1 MNMRFKSLILSAF
14 ILASIQ
20 SFSVE
25 VENISAPT
33 EAVLALINKY
43 ELEQVDFNY
52 VKKAIN
58 QGTRNGVNAVLI
70 DARPEIKY
78 QNGTIP
84 SSLNIPDTKF
94 EEYYSVLKDIPMQ
107 KELIVYCGGYNCTKS
122 PIVAQKLKDKGY
134 TNVKIYSGGEPEWRK
149 LSYLE
154 IDTLAIKVYQEKN
167 SAFIVDARPY
177 SKFLQETIPGAISI
191 PDTSLAKLLGRFPI
205 NKSEKIVIF
214 CGGYNC
220 EKSHIIANKLISL
233 DYEDVM
239 VFAGGLP
246 SWKERGLKTT
256 AASYAEKDDEVAI
269 VKDSFSKNGLKRGS
283 DEGSVDGEWL
293 KKQILE
299 NKVPSYIQIVDVT
312 TPNEFKTGHIKG
324 AINIEASKLTAK
336 ELLEKLPKNKTI
348 VFNCTAGGRSID
360 AWSKLNDEK
369 LDISEIYYFDA
380 NISCKDNN
388 CSREVNEPL
397 LCFFNKA

>member
-25 VENISAPT
+25 VENISVPT

-58 QGTRNGVNAVLI
+58 QGTRNSVNAILI

-191 PDTSLAKLLGRFPI
+191 PDTSLVKLLGRFPI

-388 CSREVNEPL
+388 CKIDVNEPL
-397 LCFFNKA
+397 L

>member
-58 QGTRNGVNAVLI
+58 QGTRNSVNAILI

-191 PDTSLAKLLGRFPI
+191 PDTSLVKLLGRFPI

-246 SWKERGLKTT
+246 SWKERGLNTT
-256 AASYAEKDDEVAI
+256 ASAYIEKYDEVAI
-269 VKDSFSKNGLKRGS
+269 VKKDSFSKNGFKRGS
-283 DEGSVDGEWL
+283 DDGSVDGEWL

-299 NKVPSYIQIVDVT
+299 NKIPSYIQIVDVT

-388 CSREVNEPL
+388 CKIDVNEPL
-397 LCFFNKA
+397 L

>member
-58 QGTRNGVNAVLI
+58 QGTRNSVNAILI

-134 TNVKIYSGGEPEWRK
+134 TNVKIYSGGEPEWKK

-312 TPNEFKTGHIKG
+312 TPAEFKNGHLKG

-388 CSREVNEPL
+388 CKIDVNEPL
-397 LCFFNKA
+397 L

>member
-58 QGTRNGVNAVLI
+58 QGTRNSVNAILI

-94 EEYYSVLKDIPMQ
+94 EEYYSVLKDIPMD

-191 PDTSLAKLLGRFPI
+191 PDTSLVKLLGRFPI

-388 CSREVNEPL
+388 CKIDVNEPL
-397 LCFFNKA
+397 L

>member
-58 QGTRNGVNAVLI
+58 QGTRNSVNAILR

-191 PDTSLAKLLGRFPI
+191 PDTSLVKLLGRFPI

-312 TPNEFKTGHIKG
+312 TPAEFKNGHLQG

-388 CSREVNEPL
+388 CKIDVNEPL
-397 LCFFNKA
+397 L

>member
-1 MNMRFKSLILSAF
+1 MRFKSLILSAF

-58 QGTRNGVNAVLI
+58 QGTRNSVNAILI

-312 TPNEFKTGHIKG
+312 TPAEFKNGHLKG

-388 CSREVNEPL
+388 CKIDVNEPL
-397 LCFFNKA
+397 L

>member
-58 QGTRNGVNAVLI
+58 QGTRNSVNAILI

-191 PDTSLAKLLGRFPI
+191 PDTSLVKLLGRFPI

-360 AWSKLNDEK
+360 AWSKLNDAK
-369 LDISEIYYFDA
+369 LDISEIYYLDA

-388 CSREVNEPL
+388 CKIDVNEPL
-397 LCFFNKA
+397 L

>member
-191 PDTSLAKLLGRFPI
+191 PDTSLTKLLGRFPI

-312 TPNEFKTGHIKG
+312 TPAEFKNGHLQG

-388 CSREVNEPL
+388 CKIDVNEPL
-397 LCFFNKA
+397 L

>member
-1 MNMRFKSLILSAF
+1 MNMRFKSLILSALF
-14 ILASIQ
+14 LASIQ
-20 SFSVE
+20 SFSSE

-58 QGTRNGVNAVLI
+58 LGTRNSVNAVLI

-134 TNVKIYSGGEPEWRK
+134 TNVKIYSGGEPEWKK

-191 PDTSLAKLLGRFPI
+191 PDTSLVKLLGRFPI

-312 TPNEFKTGHIKG
+312 TPAEFKNGHLKG

-388 CSREVNEPL
+388 CKIDVNEPL
-397 LCFFNKA
+397 L

>member
-58 QGTRNGVNAVLI
+58 QGTRNSVNAILI

-134 TNVKIYSGGEPEWRK
+134 TNVKIYSGGEPEWKK

-312 TPNEFKTGHIKG
+312 TPAEFKNGHLQG

-388 CSREVNEPL
+388 CKIDVNEPL
-397 LCFFNKA
+397 L

>member
-58 QGTRNGVNAVLI
+58 QGTRNSVNAILI

-388 CSREVNEPL
+388 CKIDVNEPL
-397 LCFFNKA
+397 L

>member
-25 VENISAPT
+25 VENISVPT

-58 QGTRNGVNAVLI
+58 QGTRNSVNAILI

-191 PDTSLAKLLGRFPI
+191 PDTSLVKLLGRFPI

-312 TPNEFKTGHIKG
+312 TPAEFKNGHLKG

-388 CSREVNEPL
+388 CKIDVNEPL
-397 LCFFNKA
+397 L

>member
-1 MNMRFKSLILSAF
+1 MNMRFKSLILSSF
-14 ILASIQ
+14 LLASMQ

-25 VENISAPT
+25 VENLSTPT
-33 EAVLALINKY
+33 EAVLELVKKY
-43 ELEQVDFNY
+43 ELEQVDYNY

-58 QGTRNGVNAVLI
+58 LGTRNSVNAVLI

-78 QNGTIP
+78 QQGTIP

-134 TNVKIYSGGEPEWRK
+134 TNIKIYSGGEPEWRK

-154 IDTLAIKVYQEKN
+154 IDTLVAKVYQEKN
-167 SAFIVDARPY
+167 SAFIVDSRPY
-177 SKFLQETIPGAISI
+177 PKFLQETIPGAISI
-191 PDTSLAKLLGRFPI
+191 PDTSLSKLLGRFPI
-205 NKSEKIVIF
+205 NKNEKIVIF

-220 EKSHIIANKLISL
+220 EKSHMIANKLISL
-233 DYEDVM
+233 DYENVM
-239 VFAGGLP
+239 VYAGGLP
-246 SWKERGLKTT
+246 SWKERGLNTT
-256 AASYAEKDDEVAI
+256 ASAYIEKDDDVTI
-269 VKDSFSKNGLKRGS
+269 KKDSFSKNGLKHGS
-283 DEGSVDGEWL
+283 DNGSVDGEWL
-293 KKQILE
+293 KKLILE

-312 TPNEFKTGHIKG
+312 APNEFKNGHIKG
-324 AINIEASKLTAK
+324 AINIEASKLSVK

-348 VFNCTAGGRSID
+348 VFNCTAGGRSIE

-369 LDISEIYYFDA
+369 IDTSEIYYFDA

-388 CSREVNEPL
+388 CKIDVNEPL
-397 LCFFNKA
+397 L

>member
-58 QGTRNGVNAVLI
+58 QGTRNSVNAILI

-191 PDTSLAKLLGRFPI
+191 PDTSLTKLLGRFPI

-312 TPNEFKTGHIKG
+312 TPAEFKNGHLKG

-388 CSREVNEPL
+388 CKIDVNEPL
-397 LCFFNKA
+397 L

>member
-25 VENISAPT
+25 VENISVPT

-58 QGTRNGVNAVLI
+58 QGTRNSVNAILI

-94 EEYYSVLKDIPMQ
+94 EEYYSVLKDIPMD

-122 PIVAQKLKDKGY
+122 PIVAQKLKEKGHL
-134 TNVKIYSGGEPEWRK
+134 NVKVYSGGEPEWNK

-154 IDTLAIKVYQEKN
+154 IDTSVVRVYQEKN
-167 SAFIVDARPY
+167 LALLIDARPY
-177 SKFLQETIPGAISI
+177 SKYLQETIPSAISI
-191 PDTSLAKLLGRFPI
+191 PDTNLSKLIGRFPI
-205 NKSEKIVIF
+205 DKKEKIVVF
-214 CGGYNC
+214 CGGYTC
-220 EKSHIIANKLISL
+220 EKSHVIANKLISL
-233 DYEDVM
+233 NYEDVT
-239 VFAGGLP
+239 VYAGGLP
-246 SWKERGLKTT
+246 AWKEAGLSTT
-256 AASYAEKDDEVAI
+256 AFTKIVEDDKKV
-269 VKDSFSKNGLKRGS
+269 VKKEQFSKNGLKLGS

-293 KKQILE
+293 KKSILE
-299 NKVPSYIQIVDVT
+299 NKVPAYIQIVDVT
-312 TPNEFKTGHIKG
+312 APNEFKNGHIKG
-324 AINIEASKLTAK
+324 AINIEAAKLSAK
-336 ELLEKLPKNKTI
+336 ELIEKLPKNKTI
-348 VFNCTAGGRSID
+348 VFNCTAGGRSIE
-360 AWSKLNDEK
+360 AWSKLNDAK
-369 LDISEIYYFDA
+369 SDMSEIYYFDA
-380 NISCKDNN
+380 NISCKENN
-388 CSREVNEPL
+388 CKIDVNEPL
-397 LCFFNKA
+397 L

>member
-1 MNMRFKSLILSAF
+1 MNMRFKSLILSLF
-14 ILASIQ
+14 VLASMQ

-25 VENISAPT
+25 VENFSGPT
-33 EAVLALINKY
+33 EAVLELIKKY

-70 DARPEIKY
+70 DARPEVKY
-78 QNGTIP
+78 QKGTIP

-94 EEYYSVLKDIPMQ
+94 EEYYSVLKDIPIQ

-122 PIVAQKLKDKGY
+122 PIVAQKLKDKGH
-134 TNVKIYSGGEPEWRK
+134 TNVKVYSGGEPEWAK

-154 IDTLAIKVYQEKN
+154 IDILAIKVYQEKN

-177 SKFLQETIPGAISI
+177 LKFLQETIPGSISI

-205 NKSEKIVIF
+205 NKNEKIVIF

-246 SWKERGLKTT
+246 SWKERGLNTT
-256 AASYAEKDDEVAI
+256 AASYVEKDDEVAI
-269 VKDSFSKNGLKRGS
+269 VKKDSFSKNGLKRGS
-283 DEGSVDGEWL
+283 DEATVDGERL

-312 TPNEFKTGHIKG
+312 TPVEFKNGHLKG
-324 AINIEASKLTAK
+324 AINIEAAKLTAK
-336 ELLEKLPKNKTI
+336 ELFEKLPKNKTI

-360 AWSKLNDEK
+360 AWSKLNDAK
-369 LDISEIYYFDA
+369 IDVSEIYYLDA

-388 CSREVNEPL
+388 CKIDINEPL
-397 LCFFNKA
+397 L

>member
-58 QGTRNGVNAVLI
+58 QGTRNSVNAILI

-191 PDTSLAKLLGRFPI
+191 PDTSLVKLLGRFPI

-388 CSREVNEPL
+388 CKIDVNEPL
-397 LCFFNKA
+397 L

>member
-1 MNMRFKSLILSAF
+1 M
-14 ILASIQ
+14 
-20 SFSVE
+20 E

-58 QGTRNGVNAVLI
+58 QGTRNSVNAILI

-191 PDTSLAKLLGRFPI
+191 PDTSLVKLLGRFPI

-312 TPNEFKTGHIKG
+312 TPAEFKNGHLKG

-388 CSREVNEPL
+388 CKIDVNEPL
-397 LCFFNKA
+397 L

>member
-58 QGTRNGVNAVLI
+58 QGTRNSVNAILI

-191 PDTSLAKLLGRFPI
+191 PDTSLVKLLGRFPI

-312 TPNEFKTGHIKG
+312 TPAEFKNGHLQG

-360 AWSKLNDEK
+360 AWSKLND
-369 LDISEIYYFDA
+369 
-380 NISCKDNN
+380 
-388 CSREVNEPL
+388 
-397 LCFFNKA
+397 

>member
-1 MNMRFKSLILSAF
+1 MKMRFKSLILSAF

-58 QGTRNGVNAVLI
+58 QGTRNSVNAILI

-94 EEYYSVLKDIPMQ
+94 EEYYSVLKDIPIQ

-191 PDTSLAKLLGRFPI
+191 PDTSLVKLLGRFPI

-246 SWKERGLKTT
+246 SWKERGLNTT
-256 AASYAEKDDEVAI
+256 AASYVEKDDEVAI
-269 VKDSFSKNGLKRGS
+269 VKKDSFSKNGLKRGS

-312 TPNEFKTGHIKG
+312 TPVEFKNGHLKG
-324 AINIEASKLTAK
+324 AINIEAAKLTAK
-336 ELLEKLPKNKTI
+336 ELFEKLPKNKTI

-360 AWSKLNDEK
+360 AWSKLNDAK
-369 LDISEIYYFDA
+369 IDVSEIYYLDA

-388 CSREVNEPL
+388 CKIDINEPL
-397 LCFFNKA
+397 L

>member
-191 PDTSLAKLLGRFPI
+191 PDTSLVKLLGRFPI

-312 TPNEFKTGHIKG
+312 TPAEFKKGHLQG

-388 CSREVNEPL
+388 CKIDVNEPL
-397 LCFFNKA
+397 L

>member
-58 QGTRNGVNAVLI
+58 QGTRNSVNAILI

-191 PDTSLAKLLGRFPI
+191 PDTSLVKLLGRFPI

-246 SWKERGLKTT
+246 SWKERGLNTT

-324 AINIEASKLTAK
+324 AINIEASKLSAK

-369 LDISEIYYFDA
+369 VDTSEIYYFDA

-388 CSREVNEPL
+388 CKIDVNEPL
-397 LCFFNKA
+397 L

>member
-58 QGTRNGVNAVLI
+58 QGTRNSVNAILI

-122 PIVAQKLKDKGY
+122 PVVAQKLKNKGY

-256 AASYAEKDDEVAI
+256 AASYAEKNDEVAI

-312 TPNEFKTGHIKG
+312 TPAEFKNGHLKG

-388 CSREVNEPL
+388 CKIDVNEPL
-397 LCFFNKA
+397 L

>member
-58 QGTRNGVNAVLI
+58 QGTRNSVNAILI

-191 PDTSLAKLLGRFPI
+191 PDTSLVKLLGRFPI

-246 SWKERGLKTT
+246 SWKERGLNTT

-312 TPNEFKTGHIKG
+312 TPAEFKNGHLQG

-388 CSREVNEPL
+388 CKIDVNEPL
-397 LCFFNKA
+397 L

>member
-58 QGTRNGVNAVLI
+58 QGTRNSVNAILI

-191 PDTSLAKLLGRFPI
+191 PDTSLVKLLGRFPI

-246 SWKERGLKTT
+246 SWKERGLNTT

-312 TPNEFKTGHIKG
+312 TPAEFKNGHLKG

-388 CSREVNEPL
+388 CKIDVNEPL
-397 LCFFNKA
+397 L

>member
-58 QGTRNGVNAVLI
+58 QGTRNSVNAILI

-312 TPNEFKTGHIKG
+312 TPAEFKKGHLQG

-388 CSREVNEPL
+388 CKIDVNEPL
-397 LCFFNKA
+397 L